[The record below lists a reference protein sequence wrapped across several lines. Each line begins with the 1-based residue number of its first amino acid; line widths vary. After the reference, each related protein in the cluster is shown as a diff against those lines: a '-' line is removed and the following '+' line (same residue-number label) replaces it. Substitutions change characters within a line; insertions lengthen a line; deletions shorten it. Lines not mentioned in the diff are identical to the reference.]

1 MRSSRRQAAVEGL
14 APLVARI
21 GAPAVLEALPTP
33 MVVVEPGGTIVQR
46 NRAGDALARR
56 IVAEHGSHVMEAL
69 RVRLGETVRDA
80 AVFPVTTITSVPVE
94 SGSVE
99 LRVVLDRLPEG
110 FVGVWDDVTA
120 RHVQERT
127 TVEVADE
134 LTHSASTL
142 TDLARTLAGDVD
154 GVSGRAASVAAAS
167 EQMSAS
173 IREIAAGSTAASA
186 GTDRAVESAA
196 AANERLTALSAVVER
211 IGTVSRLITS
221 IAEQTHLLALNATIE
236 AARAGESGRG
246 FAVVAGEV
254 KSLADR
260 THEATEEITGMVD
273 AVTETTARATHAIGE
288 IVSQIEVVRGQQSG
302 IAAAVQEQSAVAD
315 GMSRDVGTVAE
326 AAAATSRAVDGLR
339 TSAGF
344 VAGRATRLEELFRV

>member
-1 MRSSRRQAAVEGL
+1 MRVSRRQAAADGV

-21 GAPAVLEALPTP
+21 GAQAVLDALPAPLIVADDT
-33 MVVVEPGGTIVQR
+33 GTIVQR
-46 NRAGDALARR
+46 NRSGDALAQR
-56 IVAEHGSHVMEAL
+56 IVTQHGKHVMEAL
-69 RVRLGETVRDA
+69 RVRLAETIRDSRQ
-80 AVFPVTTITSVPVE
+80 FPVTTITSVPVG

-99 LRVVLDRLPEG
+99 LRVVVDRLPEG
-110 FVGVWDDVTA
+110 FVGVWDDVTDQ
-120 RHVQERT
+120 HVQQRT

-134 LTHSASTL
+134 LTGSASTL
-142 TDLARTLAGDVD
+142 TALAQRLADDAD

-173 IREIAAGSTAASA
+173 IHEIASGSTAASA
-186 GTDRAVESAA
+186 GTARAVESASTASDRLA
-196 AANERLTALSAVVER
+196 ALTEVVER

-260 THEATEEITGMVD
+260 THEATDEITGMVD
-273 AVTETTARATHAIGE
+273 AITETTAHATSAIGE
-288 IVSQIEVVRGQQSG
+288 IMAQIEDVREQQAG

-326 AAAATSRAVDGLR
+326 AAAATARAVDGLR
-339 TSAGF
+339 SSADF